1 MEGSLRYWSKI
12 EEGGTKMV
20 RDNKVFFFGVF
31 CLFALSV
38 LWPAQGYS
46 QERYPTK
53 AIEIIVPFTA
63 GGSTDLLARFV
74 AESLKQK
81 WGVPVNVSNKP
92 GGNTMPAQIEVYQA
106 KPDGY
111 TIFSDSQSS
120 CSLLELAVKDSPIK
134 VLDRTFIAF
143 TTASPSVFWVPASS
157 PIKNLKELE
166 AEIKK
171 DPGNF
176 TWTSFGGVGAG
187 DFTMRQL
194 FKAMGVDVNK
204 TKPVVTRGGS
214 DAVVMVAGGH
224 VKLGTSSPVSGISH
238 VKAGTVRVLAVSGG
252 SRVQEFPNVASAVEQ
267 GYPAINAI
275 FWTGFSGPPKLP
287 SNIIQKWDEA
297 LRELLKDQTFLSKIS
312 GVGLV
317 PFYHDSSKARE
328 YVRKE
333 MDEAAKLWGVK

>member
-1 MEGSLRYWSKI
+1 
-12 EEGGTKMV
+12 MV
-20 RDNKVFFFGVF
+20 RGKRV
-31 CLFALSV
+31 LFYSVCSLIVLSV
-38 LWPAQGYS
+38 LWPVQGQS

-53 AIEIIVPFTA
+53 AIDIVVPFVA

-74 AESLKQK
+74 AENLKQK

-92 GGNTMPAQIEVYQA
+92 GGNTVPAQLEVYQA

-111 TIFSDSQSS
+111 TMFSDSQSS
-120 CSLLELAVKDSPIK
+120 CSLLELAVKDLPIK

-143 TTASPSVFWVPASS
+143 TTASPSVFWVPSSS
-157 PIKNLKELE
+157 PVKNLKDLE

-194 FKAMGVDVNK
+194 FKAMGIDVNK
-204 TKPVVTRGGS
+204 TKPVVTRGGA
-214 DAVVMVAGGH
+214 DAVAMIAGGH

-252 SRVQEFPNVASAVEQ
+252 SRVQEFPDVASAAEQ
-267 GYPAINAI
+267 GYPKIDAI

-287 SNIIQKWDEA
+287 AHVIQKWDEA
-297 LRELLKDQTFLSKIS
+297 LREMLKDQTFLSKIK
-312 GVGLV
+312 GVGLT
-317 PFYHDSSKARE
+317 PFYHNSAQAKE
-328 YVRKE
+328 YVSKE